1 MNIIQIICSTA
12 YVILGIIDCL
22 NAETGKSR
30 FAKPLLMPCLIMV
43 LMQSREPHMLIA
55 AGLFCGWL
63 GDIALMFHGK
73 KAFIAGLT
81 AFLCGH
87 IFYSICFF
95 VMPQAS
101 QLLYVFPALLFYAL
115 ISRMILPKL
124 LPLVRGK
131 LKVPVTVYTF
141 VIQFMSFCAFL
152 YDLALPSAGRHM
164 ILFGSLFFIVSDTI
178 LAFCKFT
185 GHRQHYV
192 METYLAAQALI
203 CFGYLIHIG

>member
-1 MNIIQIICSTA
+1 MNIIQIICSAA
-12 YVILGIIDCL
+12 YVILGIVDCL
-22 NAETGKSR
+22 HAETGKSR
-30 FAKPLLMPCLIMV
+30 FAKPLLMPCLIMI
-43 LMQSREPHMLIA
+43 LLQSGKANLLIA

-81 AFLCGH
+81 AFLTGH

-115 ISRMILPKL
+115 ISRMILPEL
-124 LPLVRGK
+124 LPHVGRM

-141 VIQFMSFCAFL
+141 VIQLMSFCAFL

-164 ILFGSLFFIVSDTI
+164 ILLGSLFFIISDTI

-185 GHRQHYV
+185 GRRQHYV
-192 METYLAAQALI
+192 METYLVAQALI
-203 CFGYLIHIG
+203 CFGYLIHVS